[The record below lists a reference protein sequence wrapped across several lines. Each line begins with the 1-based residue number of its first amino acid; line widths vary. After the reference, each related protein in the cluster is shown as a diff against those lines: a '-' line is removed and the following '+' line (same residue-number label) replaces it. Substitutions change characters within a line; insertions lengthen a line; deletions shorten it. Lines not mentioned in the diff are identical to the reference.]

1 MRIIFFLVFVCLSL
15 FARSEISVFDGQDEN
30 MQRELQ
36 KLPKEEQQIYQNIA
50 PSDENSDFDS
60 NIYDPFIPQ
69 SSLVLTTDDYVNKVY
84 VGEVFPIVLHAKTT
98 EDTNFDFNI
107 TLQKSKDL
115 IFLNPDLKWEYIKGD
130 YRAVLWFEAKTSNAN
145 LEQISVSLLRNGKI
159 FQSAS
164 ISIGAIH
171 FENTP
176 NNKNFSHL
184 VASSLEVKKIK
195 TSYFDDS
202 SIITM
207 IELSAT
213 NANLKSFFVDGVEKQ
228 GIENLKGDF
237 NSSNAFYYA
246 IFPSTKTDF
255 EFSYFNK
262 DTKKVENMNFKLKIS
277 DDEVSTQSDLNP
289 TNRDFNIYKQYALW
303 VLTLVLALIFVWKKN
318 YFILAG
324 ALLCFILS
332 FLVDTHTENATL
344 KSGSRA
350 KILPTESS
358 TYFYTASSNEKVE
371 ILSKRL
377 HYVKVLFRDGKI
389 GWVESSDLQKN

>member
-246 IFPSTKTDF
+246 IFF
-255 EFSYFNK
+255 FF
-262 DTKKVENMNFKLKIS
+262 
-277 DDEVSTQSDLNP
+277 
-289 TNRDFNIYKQYALW
+289 
-303 VLTLVLALIFVWKKN
+303 
-318 YFILAG
+318 
-324 ALLCFILS
+324 
-332 FLVDTHTENATL
+332 
-344 KSGSRA
+344 
-350 KILPTESS
+350 
-358 TYFYTASSNEKVE
+358 
-371 ILSKRL
+371 
-377 HYVKVLFRDGKI
+377 
-389 GWVESSDLQKN
+389 